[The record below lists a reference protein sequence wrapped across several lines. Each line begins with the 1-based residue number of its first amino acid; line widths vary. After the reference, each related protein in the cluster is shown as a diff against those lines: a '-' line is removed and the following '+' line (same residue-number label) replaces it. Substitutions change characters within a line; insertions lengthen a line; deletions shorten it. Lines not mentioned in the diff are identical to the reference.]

1 MTDRRAN
8 ARLLIEHGVPV
19 AIATDYCSSIH
30 ATSLATTLGLAAP
43 WFRMTPA
50 ETIVGA
56 TLNAA
61 YALRAAADRGSARP
75 LASAATS
82 PCSPSRTPT
91 SCASPSARTSS
102 RT

>member
-19 AIATDYCSSIH
+19 AIATHNSSTIH
-30 ATSLATTLGLAAP
+30 PTTLATTIGLAAP

-61 YALRAAADRGSARP
+61 YALRVAADRGSIDRGKRGDLTV
-75 LASAATS
+75 LAV
-82 PCSPSRTPT
+82 PTP
-91 SCASPSARTSS
+91 
-102 RT
+102 